1 MKGINIKIKMFNS
14 EKTFDLIDQDKEE
27 KLRIISQVKKKSTSS
42 GNDKASKFVFLFKL
56 LNKNDA

>member
-1 MKGINIKIKMFNS
+1 MFNL
-14 EKTFDLIDQDKEE
+14 EKNIWHNRSKQRGETENNIID
-27 KLRIISQVKKKSTSS
+27 KKKSTSS